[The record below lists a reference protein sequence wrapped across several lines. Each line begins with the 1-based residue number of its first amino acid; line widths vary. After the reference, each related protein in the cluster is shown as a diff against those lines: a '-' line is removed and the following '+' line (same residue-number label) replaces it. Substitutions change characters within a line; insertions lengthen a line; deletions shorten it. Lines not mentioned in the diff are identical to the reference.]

1 MGGAHMS
8 KEQISGEM
16 SWHGMTRRG
25 FLGAV
30 AATGATV
37 AATGLAGCNGGGG
50 TDDGGD
56 ASDGGQSAVE
66 LIEADEEGFVVRA
79 TNTDGKAPANECILA
94 FEGEFQEMHPMDWSD
109 GNSGNVVY
117 YIYDSLY
124 DLDENYELVPRAADS
139 YEVSADAC
147 TYTFHLH
154 EGITFTDGTPLDAA
168 AVVANY
174 EAAIDPAN
182 NWRRRR
188 MFIESIDENTEETRV
203 DSCTAVD
210 DYTVE
215 FHLPEPYAPFMNSVT
230 QFYLI
235 SPAALAD
242 SSWDYSKQSAGSGP
256 YVLEEYAQGDHVSIV
271 RNEDYWG
278 EAPSIDRVDFR
289 VVPEAGSR
297 IAALQTG
304 EATAIYPMPTDQVA
318 TVRSAGDINMV
329 SLESTTMRYVTL
341 NTNYEPLSDVR
352 VRQALNYALNQD
364 EYVSVMYSGAATP
377 ATSVLP
383 EMVPGYKAQTPYE
396 YDLEKAKSLLEDAG
410 YADGF
415 EVSVICDNSTQETKG
430 ATFVMQQLEQI
441 GVTVNVLPNEA
452 ATNAEI
458 AAEPEDTTEL
468 QMWYVNWS
476 QSDPDGFLRS
486 LLSSAMVPPTGY
498 NTAFWRNDEFDSE
511 LEAGNA
517 APTVEEQ
524 NEHYGKCQDIAWEEC
539 PWLYL
544 ASDNTLLSYK
554 AYLNG
559 IKYVPQG
566 IDVIHATLNV

>member
-1 MGGAHMS
+1 MDKES
-8 KEQISGEM
+8 KNMARSE
-16 SWHGMTRRG
+16 HNVTRRG
-25 FLGAV
+25 FVGAA
-30 AATGATV
+30 AATAATV
-37 AATGLAGCNGGGG
+37 AGLGLAGCGGGG
-50 TDDGGD
+50 ETTTDSGS
-56 ASDGGQSAVE
+56 ASTDSNVE
-66 LIEADEEGFVVRA
+66 IIEADEEGFVVRA
-79 TNTDGKAPANECILA
+79 EKTDGKAPKNECILA

-124 DLDENYELVPRAADS
+124 DLDENYEPVPRAAES
-139 YEVSADAC
+139 YEVSDDAC
-147 TYTFHLH
+147 TYTFHLR
-154 EGITFTDGTPLDAA
+154 EGITFTDGAA
-168 AVVANY
+168 LNADAVVSNY
-174 EAAIDPAN
+174 QAAIDPAN

-188 MFIESIDENTEETRV
+188 MFIETIDENTENTRV
-203 DSCTAVD
+203 DACTAVD
-210 DYTVE
+210 EYTVE
-215 FHLPEPYAPFMNSVT
+215 FHLPNPYAPFMNSIT

-235 SPAALAD
+235 SPKALAD
-242 SSWDYSKQSAGSGP
+242 SEWDYSKKSAGSGP

-278 EAPSIDRVDFR
+278 EAPSIDRIDFR

-318 TVRSAGDINMV
+318 TVRSAGDINMI
-329 SLESTTMRYVTL
+329 SIPSTTMRYVTL

-352 VRQALNYALNQD
+352 VRQALNYAFDQE
-364 EYVSVMYSGAATP
+364 EYCRVMYSGAATP

-383 EMVPGYKAQTPYE
+383 EIVPGYKAQTPYE
-396 YDLEKAKSLLEDAG
+396 VDLDKAKSLLEEAG

-415 EVSVICDNSTQETKG
+415 EVDIIGDNSTQETKG
-430 ATFVMQQLEQI
+430 MTFVMQQLENI
-441 GVTVNVLPNEA
+441 GVTVNVKPNEA
-452 ATNAEI
+452 ATNAEL
-458 AAEPEDTTEL
+458 AAAPEDETTL
-468 QMWYVNWS
+468 HMWYVNWS
-476 QSDPDGFLRS
+476 QSDADGFMRS
-486 LLSSAMVPPTGY
+486 LLSTAMTPPTGY
-498 NTAFWRNDEFDSE
+498 NTAFWKNEEFDSE

-517 APTVEEQ
+517 APTEDEQ
-524 NEHYGKCQDIAWEEC
+524 NQHYGTCQDIVWPEC

>member
-1 MGGAHMS
+1 MDKES
-8 KEQISGEM
+8 KNMARSE
-16 SWHGMTRRG
+16 HNVTRRG
-25 FLGAV
+25 FVGAA
-30 AATGATV
+30 AATAATV
-37 AATGLAGCNGGGG
+37 AGLGLAGCGGGG
-50 TDDGGD
+50 ETTTDSGS
-56 ASDGGQSAVE
+56 ASTDSNVE
-66 LIEADEEGFVVRA
+66 IIEADEEGFVVRA
-79 TNTDGKAPANECILA
+79 EKTDGKAPKNECILA

-124 DLDENYELVPRAADS
+124 DLDENYEPVPRAAES
-139 YEVSADAC
+139 YEVSDDAC
-147 TYTFHLH
+147 TYTFHLR
-154 EGITFTDGTPLDAA
+154 EGITFTDGAA
-168 AVVANY
+168 LNADAVVSNY
-174 EAAIDPAN
+174 QAAIDPAN

-188 MFIESIDENTEETRV
+188 TFIETIDETTEIPRV

-210 DYTVE
+210 ELTVQ
-215 FHLPEPYAPFMNSVT
+215 FHLPEPYAPFMNSMT

-235 SPAALAD
+235 SPNVVND
-242 SSWDYSKQSAGSGP
+242 SSFDYSKQSAGSGP
-256 YVLEEYAQGDHVSIV
+256 YMLEEYAQGDHVSIV

-278 EAPSIDRVDFR
+278 EAPSIDRIDFR

-318 TVRSAGDINMV
+318 TVRSAGDINMI
-329 SLESTTMRYVTL
+329 SIPSTTMRYVTL

-352 VRQALNYALNQD
+352 VRQALNYAFDQE
-364 EYVSVMYSGAATP
+364 EYCRVMYSGAATP

-383 EMVPGYKAQTPYE
+383 EIVPGYKAQTPYE
-396 YDLEKAKSLLEDAG
+396 VDLDKAKSLLEEAG

-415 EVSVICDNSTQETKG
+415 EVDIIGDNSTQETKG
-430 ATFVMQQLEQI
+430 MTFVMQQLENI
-441 GVTVNVLPNEA
+441 GVTVNVKPNEA
-452 ATNAEI
+452 ATNAEL
-458 AAEPEDTTEL
+458 AAAPEDETTL
-468 QMWYVNWS
+468 HMWYVNWA
-476 QSDPDGFLRS
+476 QSDADGFMRS
-486 LLSSAMVPPTGY
+486 LLSSAMTPPPGY
-498 NTAFWRNDEFDSE
+498 TTAFWKNEEFDSE

-517 APTVEEQ
+517 APTEDEQ
-524 NEHYGKCQDIAWEEC
+524 NQHYGTCQDIVWPEC

>member
-1 MGGAHMS
+1 MRNDQLNG
-8 KEQISGEM
+8 KLN
-16 SWHGMTRRG
+16 MTRRG
-25 FLGAV
+25 FVGTV
-30 AATGATV
+30 AAAGATV
-37 AATGLAGCNGGGG
+37 AGLGLAGCSGGG
-50 TDDGGD
+50 TGDTGDTGD
-56 ASDGGQSAVE
+56 AGDTGESAVE

-79 TNTDGKAPANECILA
+79 TNTDGKAPKNECILA

-124 DLDENYELVPRAADS
+124 DLDENYELAPRAADS
-139 YEVSADAC
+139 YDVSDDAC

-154 EGITFTDGTPLDAA
+154 EGITFTDGEPLNAA

-174 EAAIDPAN
+174 EAAIDKNN

-188 MFIESIDENTEETRV
+188 MFIETIDENTEEVRI
-203 DSCTAVD
+203 DSCTAVG

-215 FHLPEPYAPFMNSVT
+215 FHLPTPYAPFMNSVT

-242 SSWDYSKQSAGSGP
+242 SSWDYSKKSAGSGP
-256 YVLEEYAQGDHVSIV
+256 YVLEEYAQGDHVSIL

-278 EAPSIDRVDFR
+278 EAPSIDRIDFR

-318 TVRSAGDINMV
+318 TVRAAGDINMV

-341 NTNYEPLSDVR
+341 NTNYEPLSDVK
-352 VRQALNYALNQD
+352 VRQALNHALNQD
-364 EYVSVMYSGAATP
+364 EYVKVMYSGAATP

-396 YDLEKAKSLLEDAG
+396 YDLEKAKSLLEEAG

-441 GVTVNVLPNEA
+441 GVHVNVLPNEA

-498 NTAFWRNDEFDSE
+498 NTAFWKNEEFDSE

-524 NEHYGKCQDIAWEEC
+524 NEHYGKCQDIAWAEC

>member
-1 MGGAHMS
+1 MS
-8 KEQISGEM
+8 REQISGQ
-16 SWHGMTRRG
+16 SGMTRRG
-25 FLGAV
+25 FLG
-30 AATGATV
+30 TV
-37 AATGLAGCNGGGG
+37 AAVGATAAGLGLAGC
-50 TDDGGD
+50 GGD
-56 ASDGGQSAVE
+56 TTSDSGGNSTSDSGESAVE
-66 LIEADEEGFVVRA
+66 LIEADDEGFVVRA
-79 TNTDGKAPANECILA
+79 TNTDGKAPSNECVLA

-139 YEVSADAC
+139 YEVSEDAC

-154 EGITFTDGTPLDAA
+154 EGITFTDGEALNAE

-188 MFIESIDENTEETRV
+188 MFIETIDENTEETRV

-210 DYTVE
+210 EYTVE
-215 FHLPEPYAPFMNSVT
+215 FHLPTPYAPFMNSVT

-271 RNEDYWG
+271 RNESYWG
-278 EAPSIDRVDFR
+278 EAPSIERVDFR

-318 TVRSAGDINMV
+318 TVRAAGDINMI
-329 SLESTTMRYVTL
+329 SIPSTTMRYVTL

-352 VRQALNYALNQD
+352 VRQALNYAFDQD
-364 EYVSVMYSGAATP
+364 EYVNVMYSGAATP

-383 EMVPGYKAQTPYE
+383 AIVPGYKEQTPYAT
-396 YDLEKAKSLLEDAG
+396 DLEKAKSLLEEAG

-415 EVSVICDNSTQETKG
+415 EVTIIGDNSTQETKG
-430 ATFVMQQLEQI
+430 MTFVMQQLQQI
-441 GVTVNVLPNEA
+441 GVTVNVQPNEA
-452 ATNAEI
+452 ATNAEL
-458 AAEPEDTTEL
+458 AAASEDETTL

-476 QSDPDGFLRS
+476 QSDADGFMRS
-486 LLSSAMVPPTGY
+486 LLSTAMTPPTGY
-498 NTAFWRNDEFDSE
+498 NTAFWKNSEFDAE

-517 APTVEEQ
+517 APTEDEQ
-524 NEHYGKCQDIAWEEC
+524 NEHYGKCQDIVWPEC

-559 IKYVPQG
+559 VKYVPQG

>member
-1 MGGAHMS
+1 MDKES
-8 KEQISGEM
+8 KNMARSE
-16 SWHGMTRRG
+16 HNVTRRG
-25 FLGAV
+25 FVGAA
-30 AATGATV
+30 AATAATV
-37 AATGLAGCNGGGG
+37 AGLGLAGCGGGG
-50 TDDGGD
+50 ETTTDSGS
-56 ASDGGQSAVE
+56 ASTDSNVE
-66 LIEADEEGFVVRA
+66 IIEADEEGFVVRA
-79 TNTDGKAPANECILA
+79 EKTDGKAPKNECILA

-124 DLDENYELVPRAADS
+124 DLDENYEPVPRAAES
-139 YEVSADAC
+139 YEVSDDAC
-147 TYTFHLH
+147 TYTFRLR
-154 EGITFTDGTPLDAA
+154 EGITFTDGAA
-168 AVVANY
+168 LNADAVVSNY
-174 EAAIDPAN
+174 QAAIDPAN

-188 MFIESIDENTEETRV
+188 TFIETIDETTEIPRV

-210 DYTVE
+210 ELTVQ
-215 FHLPEPYAPFMNSVT
+215 FHLPEPYAPFMNSMT

-235 SPAALAD
+235 SPNVVND
-242 SSWDYSKQSAGSGP
+242 SSFDYSKQSAGSGP
-256 YVLEEYAQGDHVSIV
+256 YMLEEYAQGDHVSIV

-278 EAPSIDRVDFR
+278 EAPSIDRIDFR

-318 TVRSAGDINMV
+318 TVRSAGDINMI
-329 SLESTTMRYVTL
+329 SIPSTTMRYVTL

-352 VRQALNYALNQD
+352 VRQALNYAFDQE
-364 EYVSVMYSGAATP
+364 EYCRVMYSGAATP

-383 EMVPGYKAQTPYE
+383 EIVPGYKAQTPYE
-396 YDLEKAKSLLEDAG
+396 VDLDKAKSLLEEAG

-415 EVSVICDNSTQETKG
+415 EVDIIGDNSTQETKG
-430 ATFVMQQLEQI
+430 MTFVMQQLENI
-441 GVTVNVLPNEA
+441 GVTVNVKPNEA
-452 ATNAEI
+452 ATNAEL
-458 AAEPEDTTEL
+458 AAAPEDETTL
-468 QMWYVNWS
+468 HMWYVNWA
-476 QSDPDGFLRS
+476 QSDADGFMRS
-486 LLSSAMVPPTGY
+486 LLSTAMIPPTGY
-498 NTAFWRNDEFDSE
+498 NTAFWKNEEFDSE

-517 APTVEEQ
+517 APTEDEQ
-524 NEHYGKCQDIAWEEC
+524 NQHYGTCQDIVWPEC

>member
-1 MGGAHMS
+1 MDKES
-8 KEQISGEM
+8 KNMARSE
-16 SWHGMTRRG
+16 HNVTRRG
-25 FLGAV
+25 FVGAA
-30 AATGATV
+30 AATAATV
-37 AATGLAGCNGGGG
+37 AGLGLAGCGGGG
-50 TDDGGD
+50 ETTTDSGS
-56 ASDGGQSAVE
+56 ASTDSNVE
-66 LIEADEEGFVVRA
+66 IIEADEEGFVVRA
-79 TNTDGKAPANECILA
+79 EKTDGKAPKNECILA

-124 DLDENYELVPRAADS
+124 DLDENYEPVPRAAES
-139 YEVSADAC
+139 YEVSDDAC
-147 TYTFHLH
+147 TYTFHLR
-154 EGITFTDGTPLDAA
+154 EGITFTDGAA
-168 AVVANY
+168 LNADAVVSNY
-174 EAAIDPAN
+174 QAAIDPAN

-188 MFIESIDENTEETRV
+188 TFIETIDETTEIPRV

-210 DYTVE
+210 ELTVQ
-215 FHLPEPYAPFMNSVT
+215 FHLPEPYAPFMNSMT

-235 SPAALAD
+235 SPNVVND
-242 SSWDYSKQSAGSGP
+242 SSFDYSKQSAGSGP
-256 YVLEEYAQGDHVSIV
+256 YMLEEYAQGDHVSIV

-278 EAPSIDRVDFR
+278 EAPSIDRIDFR

-318 TVRSAGDINMV
+318 TVRSAGDINMI
-329 SLESTTMRYVTL
+329 SIPSTTMRYVTL

-352 VRQALNYALNQD
+352 VRQALNYAFDQE
-364 EYVSVMYSGAATP
+364 EYCRVMYSGAATP

-383 EMVPGYKAQTPYE
+383 EIVPGYKAQTPYE
-396 YDLEKAKSLLEDAG
+396 VNLDKAKSLLEEAG

-415 EVSVICDNSTQETKG
+415 EVDIIGDNSTQETKG
-430 ATFVMQQLEQI
+430 MTFVMQQLENI
-441 GVTVNVLPNEA
+441 GVTVNVKPNEA
-452 ATNAEI
+452 ATNAEL
-458 AAEPEDTTEL
+458 AAAPEDETTL
-468 QMWYVNWS
+468 HMWYVNWS
-476 QSDPDGFLRS
+476 QSDADGFMRS
-486 LLSSAMVPPTGY
+486 LLSTAMTPPTGY
-498 NTAFWRNDEFDSE
+498 NTAFWKNEEFDSE

-517 APTVEEQ
+517 APTEDEQ
-524 NEHYGKCQDIAWEEC
+524 NQHYGTCQDIVWPEC

>member
-1 MGGAHMS
+1 MS

-16 SWHGMTRRG
+16 SRHGMTRRG

-50 TDDGGD
+50 TDDGGA

-364 EYVSVMYSGAATP
+364 EYVNVMYSGAATP

-396 YDLEKAKSLLEDAG
+396 YDLEKAKSLLEEAG

-498 NTAFWRNDEFDSE
+498 NTAFWKNEEFDAE

-524 NEHYGKCQDIAWEEC
+524 NEHYGKCQDIAWAEC

>member
-1 MGGAHMS
+1 MDKES
-8 KEQISGEM
+8 KNMARSE
-16 SWHGMTRRG
+16 HNVTRRG
-25 FLGAV
+25 FVGAA
-30 AATGATV
+30 AATAATV
-37 AATGLAGCNGGGG
+37 AGLGLAGCGGGG
-50 TDDGGD
+50 ETTTDSGS
-56 ASDGGQSAVE
+56 ASTDSNVE
-66 LIEADEEGFVVRA
+66 IIEADEEGFVVRA
-79 TNTDGKAPANECILA
+79 EKTDGKAPKNECILA

-109 GNSGNVVY
+109 SNSGNVVY

-124 DLDENYELVPRAADS
+124 DLDENYEPVPRAAES
-139 YEVSADAC
+139 YEVSDDAC
-147 TYTFHLH
+147 TYTFHLR
-154 EGITFTDGTPLDAA
+154 EGITFTDGAA
-168 AVVANY
+168 LNADAVVSNY
-174 EAAIDPAN
+174 QAAIDPAN

-188 MFIESIDENTEETRV
+188 TFIETIDETTEIPRV
-203 DSCTAVD
+203 DSCIAVD
-210 DYTVE
+210 ELTVQ
-215 FHLPEPYAPFMNSVT
+215 FHLPEPYAPFMNSMT

-235 SPAALAD
+235 SPNVVND
-242 SSWDYSKQSAGSGP
+242 SSFDYSKQSAGSGP
-256 YVLEEYAQGDHVSIV
+256 YMLEEYAQGDHVSIV

-278 EAPSIDRVDFR
+278 EAPSIDRIDFR

-329 SLESTTMRYVTL
+329 SIPSTTMRYVTL

-352 VRQALNYALNQD
+352 VRQALNYAFDQE
-364 EYVSVMYSGAATP
+364 EYCRVMYSGAATP

-383 EMVPGYKAQTPYE
+383 EIVPGYKAQTPYE
-396 YDLEKAKSLLEDAG
+396 VDLDKAKSLLEEAG

-415 EVSVICDNSTQETKG
+415 EVDIIGDNSTQETKG
-430 ATFVMQQLEQI
+430 MTFVMQQLENI
-441 GVTVNVLPNEA
+441 GVTVNVKPNEA
-452 ATNAEI
+452 ATNAEL
-458 AAEPEDTTEL
+458 AAAPEDETTL
-468 QMWYVNWS
+468 HMWYVNWA
-476 QSDPDGFLRS
+476 QSDADGFMRS
-486 LLSSAMVPPTGY
+486 LLSTAMIPPTGY
-498 NTAFWRNDEFDSE
+498 NTAFWKNEEFDSE

-517 APTVEEQ
+517 APTEDEQ
-524 NEHYGKCQDIAWEEC
+524 NQHYGTCQDIVWPEC

>member
-1 MGGAHMS
+1 MD
-8 KEQISGEM
+8 KENKNMTWSDSGV
-16 SWHGMTRRG
+16 TRRG
-25 FLGAV
+25 FVGAV
-30 AATGATV
+30 AAGAATV
-37 AATGLAGCNGGGG
+37 AGLGLAGCGGGG
-50 TDDGGD
+50 DTSTGTDTGSSSGDGG
-56 ASDGGQSAVE
+56 SNVE
-66 LIEADEEGFVVRA
+66 TIEADEEGFVVRA
-79 TNTDGKAPANECILA
+79 TKTDGKAPSNECVLA

-124 DLDENYELVPRAADS
+124 NLDENYEYEPRAAAS
-139 YEVSADAC
+139 YEVSDDAC
-147 TYTFHLH
+147 TYTFHLN
-154 EGITFTDGTPLDAA
+154 EGITFTDGAPLNAE

-174 EAAIDPAN
+174 EAAINPEN

-188 MFIESIDENTEETRV
+188 TFIETIDENTENTRV

-210 DYTVE
+210 ELTVQ
-215 FHLPEPYAPFMNSVT
+215 FHLPEPYAPFMNSMT

-235 SPAALAD
+235 SPTALAD
-242 SSWDYSKQSAGSGP
+242 PSWDYSKQSAGSGP

-278 EAPSIDRVDFR
+278 EAPSIERIDFR

-318 TVRSAGDINMV
+318 TVRSAGDINMI
-329 SLESTTMRYVTL
+329 SIPSTTMRYVTL

-364 EYVSVMYSGAATP
+364 EYVQVMYSGAATP

-383 EMVPGYKAQTPYE
+383 EMVPGYKGQTPYE
-396 YDLEKAKSLLEDAG
+396 YDLDKAKSLLEEAG
-410 YADGF
+410 YGDGF
-415 EVSVICDNSTQETKG
+415 EVTIIGDNSTQETKG
-430 ATFVMQQLEQI
+430 MTFVMQQLQQA
-441 GVTVNVLPNEA
+441 GVTVNVQPNEA
-452 ATNAEI
+452 ATNAEL
-458 AAEPEDTTEL
+458 AAEPEDTTTL

-498 NTAFWRNDEFDSE
+498 NTAFWKNDEFDSE

-517 APTVEEQ
+517 APTEEEQ

-539 PWLYL
+539 PWLFL

-559 IKYVPQG
+559 IKYVAQG

>member
-1 MGGAHMS
+1 MDKES
-8 KEQISGEM
+8 KNMARSE
-16 SWHGMTRRG
+16 HNVTRRG
-25 FLGAV
+25 FVGAA
-30 AATGATV
+30 AATAATV
-37 AATGLAGCNGGGG
+37 AGLGLAGCGGGG
-50 TDDGGD
+50 ETTTDSGS
-56 ASDGGQSAVE
+56 ASTDSNVE
-66 LIEADEEGFVVRA
+66 IIEADEEGFVVRA
-79 TNTDGKAPANECILA
+79 EKTDGKAPKNECILA

-124 DLDENYELVPRAADS
+124 DLDENYEPVPRAAES
-139 YEVSADAC
+139 YEVSDDAC
-147 TYTFHLH
+147 TYTFRLR
-154 EGITFTDGTPLDAA
+154 EGITFTDGAA
-168 AVVANY
+168 LNADAVVSNY
-174 EAAIDPAN
+174 QAAIDPAN

-188 MFIESIDENTEETRV
+188 TFIETIDETTEIPRV

-210 DYTVE
+210 ELTVQ
-215 FHLPEPYAPFMNSVT
+215 FHLPEPYAPFMNSMT

-235 SPAALAD
+235 SPNVVND
-242 SSWDYSKQSAGSGP
+242 SSFDYSKQSAGSGP
-256 YVLEEYAQGDHVSIV
+256 YMLEEYAQGDHVSIV

-278 EAPSIDRVDFR
+278 EAPSIDRIDFR

-329 SLESTTMRYVTL
+329 SIPSTTMRYVTL

-352 VRQALNYALNQD
+352 VRQALNYAFDQE
-364 EYVSVMYSGAATP
+364 EYCRVMYSGAATP

-383 EMVPGYKAQTPYE
+383 EIVPGYKAQTPYE
-396 YDLEKAKSLLEDAG
+396 VDLDKAKSLLEEAG

-415 EVSVICDNSTQETKG
+415 EVDIIGDNSTQETKG
-430 ATFVMQQLEQI
+430 MTFVMQQLENI
-441 GVTVNVLPNEA
+441 GVTVNVKPNEA
-452 ATNAEI
+452 ATNAEL
-458 AAEPEDTTEL
+458 AAAPEDETTL
-468 QMWYVNWS
+468 HMWYVNWA
-476 QSDPDGFLRS
+476 QSDADGFMRS
-486 LLSSAMVPPTGY
+486 LLSTAMIPPTGY
-498 NTAFWRNDEFDSE
+498 NTAFWKNEEFDSE

-517 APTVEEQ
+517 APTEDEQ
-524 NEHYGKCQDIAWEEC
+524 NQHYGTCQDIVWPEC

>member
-1 MGGAHMS
+1 MDKKS
-8 KEQISGEM
+8 KNMARSE
-16 SWHGMTRRG
+16 HNVTRRG
-25 FLGAV
+25 FVGAA
-30 AATGATV
+30 AATAATV
-37 AATGLAGCNGGGG
+37 AGLGLAGCGGGG
-50 TDDGGD
+50 ETTTDTGS
-56 ASDGGQSAVE
+56 ASTDSNVE
-66 LIEADEEGFVVRA
+66 IIEADEEGFVVRA
-79 TNTDGKAPANECILA
+79 EKTDGKAPKNECILA

-124 DLDENYELVPRAADS
+124 DLDENYELQPRAADS
-139 YEVSADAC
+139 YDVSDDAC

-154 EGITFTDGTPLDAA
+154 EGITFTDGEPLNAA

-174 EAAIDPAN
+174 EAAIDKDN

-188 MFIESIDENTEETRV
+188 MFIETIDENTEEVRI

-215 FHLPEPYAPFMNSVT
+215 FHLPTPYAPFMNSVT

-235 SPAALAD
+235 SPNVVND
-242 SSWDYSKQSAGSGP
+242 SSFDYSKQSAGSGP
-256 YVLEEYAQGDHVSIV
+256 YMLEEYAQGDHVSIV

-278 EAPSIDRVDFR
+278 EAPSIDRIDFR

-318 TVRSAGDINMV
+318 TVRSAGDINMI
-329 SLESTTMRYVTL
+329 SIPSTTMRYVTL

-352 VRQALNYALNQD
+352 VRQALNYAFDQE
-364 EYVSVMYSGAATP
+364 EYCRVMYSGAATP

-383 EMVPGYKAQTPYE
+383 EIVPGYKAQTPYE
-396 YDLEKAKSLLEDAG
+396 VDLDKAKSLLEEAG

-415 EVSVICDNSTQETKG
+415 EVDIIGDNSTQETKG
-430 ATFVMQQLEQI
+430 MTFVMQQLENI
-441 GVTVNVLPNEA
+441 GVTVNVKPNEA
-452 ATNAEI
+452 ATNAEL
-458 AAEPEDTTEL
+458 AAAPEDETTL
-468 QMWYVNWS
+468 HMWYVNWS
-476 QSDPDGFLRS
+476 QSDADGFMRS
-486 LLSSAMVPPTGY
+486 LLSSAMTPPTGY
-498 NTAFWRNDEFDSE
+498 NTAFWKNEEFDSE

-517 APTVEEQ
+517 APTEDEQ
-524 NEHYGKCQDIAWEEC
+524 NQHYGTCQDIVWPEC

>member
-1 MGGAHMS
+1 
-8 KEQISGEM
+8 
-16 SWHGMTRRG
+16 
-25 FLGAV
+25 
-30 AATGATV
+30 
-37 AATGLAGCNGGGG
+37 
-50 TDDGGD
+50 
-56 ASDGGQSAVE
+56 
-66 LIEADEEGFVVRA
+66 
-79 TNTDGKAPANECILA
+79 
-94 FEGEFQEMHPMDWSD
+94 MDWSD

-124 DLDENYELVPRAADS
+124 DLNENYELTPRAADS
-139 YEVSADAC
+139 YDVSDDAC

-154 EGITFTDGTPLDAA
+154 EGITFTDGEPLNAA

-174 EAAIDPAN
+174 EAAIDKDN

-188 MFIESIDENTEETRV
+188 MFIETIDENTENTRV

-210 DYTVE
+210 EYTVE
-215 FHLPEPYAPFMNSVT
+215 FHLPTPYAPFMNSVT

-242 SSWDYSKQSAGSGP
+242 SSWDYSKKSAGSGP
-256 YVLEEYAQGDHVSIV
+256 YVLEEYAQGDHVSVV
-271 RNEDYWG
+271 RNENYWG

-318 TVRSAGDINMV
+318 TVRAAGDINMI

-341 NTNYEPLSDVR
+341 NTNYEPLSDVK
-352 VRQALNYALNQD
+352 VRQAMNYALNQD
-364 EYVSVMYSGAATP
+364 EYVKVMYSGAATP

-396 YDLEKAKSLLEDAG
+396 YDLEKAKSLLEEAG

-415 EVSVICDNSTQETKG
+415 DVDIIVDNSTQETKG
-430 ATFVMQQLEQI
+430 ATFVMQQMEQVGI
-441 GVTVNVLPNEA
+441 HVNVLPNEA

-458 AAEPEDTTEL
+458 AAEPEETTTL
-468 QMWYVNWS
+468 HMWYVNWA

-498 NTAFWRNDEFDSE
+498 NTAFWKNDEFDAE

-524 NEHYGKCQDIAWEEC
+524 DEHYGKCQDIAWAEC
-539 PWLYL
+539 PWLFL

-559 IKYVPQG
+559 IKSVPQG

>member
-1 MGGAHMS
+1 MRNDQLNG
-8 KEQISGEM
+8 KLN
-16 SWHGMTRRG
+16 MTRRG
-25 FLGAV
+25 FVGTV
-30 AATGATV
+30 AAAGATV
-37 AATGLAGCNGGGG
+37 AGLGLAGCSGGGA
-50 TDDGGD
+50 GD
-56 ASDGGQSAVE
+56 TGDTGDTSTSAVE
-66 LIEADEEGFVVRA
+66 LIEADDEGFVVRA
-79 TNTDGKAPANECILA
+79 TNTDGKAPKNECVLA

-124 DLDENYELVPRAADS
+124 DLDENYELQPRAADS
-139 YEVSADAC
+139 YDVSDDAC

-154 EGITFTDGTPLDAA
+154 EGITFTDGEPLNAA

-174 EAAIDPAN
+174 EAAIDKDN

-188 MFIESIDENTEETRV
+188 MFIETIDENTEEVRI

-215 FHLPEPYAPFMNSVT
+215 FHLPTPYAPFMNSVT

-242 SSWDYSKQSAGSGP
+242 SSWDYSKKSAGSGP
-256 YVLEEYAQGDHVSIV
+256 YVLEEYAQGDHVSIL

-278 EAPSIDRVDFR
+278 EAPSIDRIDFR

-318 TVRSAGDINMV
+318 TVRAAGDINMV

-341 NTNYEPLSDVR
+341 NTNYEPLSDVK
-352 VRQALNYALNQD
+352 VRQALNHALNQD
-364 EYVSVMYSGAATP
+364 EYVKVMYSGAATP

-396 YDLEKAKSLLEDAG
+396 YDLEKAKSLLEEAG

-441 GVTVNVLPNEA
+441 GVHVNVLPNEA

-498 NTAFWRNDEFDSE
+498 NTAFCKNEEFDAE

-524 NEHYGKCQDIAWEEC
+524 NEHYGKCQDIAWAEC

>member
-1 MGGAHMS
+1 MRNDQLNG
-8 KEQISGEM
+8 KLN
-16 SWHGMTRRG
+16 MTRRG
-25 FLGAV
+25 FVGTV
-30 AATGATV
+30 AAAGATV
-37 AATGLAGCNGGGG
+37 AGLGLAGCSGGG
-50 TDDGGD
+50 TGD
-56 ASDGGQSAVE
+56 TGDTGDTCDTSTSAVE
-66 LIEADEEGFVVRA
+66 LIEADDEGFVVRA
-79 TNTDGKAPANECILA
+79 TNTDGKAPKNECVLA

-124 DLDENYELVPRAADS
+124 DLDENYELQPRAADS
-139 YEVSADAC
+139 YDVSDDAC

-154 EGITFTDGTPLDAA
+154 EGITFTDGEPLNAA

-174 EAAIDPAN
+174 EAAIDKDN

-188 MFIESIDENTEETRV
+188 MFIETIDENTEEVRI

-215 FHLPEPYAPFMNSVT
+215 FHLPTPYAPFMNSVT

-242 SSWDYSKQSAGSGP
+242 SSWDYSKKSAGSGP
-256 YVLEEYAQGDHVSIV
+256 YVLEEYAQGDHVSIL

-278 EAPSIDRVDFR
+278 EAPSIDRIDFR

-318 TVRSAGDINMV
+318 TVRAAGDINMV

-341 NTNYEPLSDVR
+341 NTNYEPLSDVK
-352 VRQALNYALNQD
+352 VRQALNHALNQD
-364 EYVSVMYSGAATP
+364 EYVKVMYSGAATP

-396 YDLEKAKSLLEDAG
+396 YDLEKAKSLLEEAG

-441 GVTVNVLPNEA
+441 GVHVNVLPNEA

>member
-1 MGGAHMS
+1 MT
-8 KEQISGEM
+8 KENKMMTGV
-16 SWHGMTRRG
+16 TRRG
-25 FLGAV
+25 FVGAV
-30 AATGATV
+30 AAGAATV
-37 AATGLAGCNGGGG
+37 AGLGLAGCGGGG
-50 TDDGGD
+50 DTSTGTDTGSASGDGG
-56 ASDGGQSAVE
+56 SNVE
-66 LIEADEEGFVVRA
+66 TIEADEEGFVVRA
-79 TNTDGKAPANECILA
+79 TKTDGKAPKNECILA

-124 DLDENYELVPRAADS
+124 DLDENYEYKPRAAAS
-139 YEVSADAC
+139 YEVSDDAC
-147 TYTFHLH
+147 TYTFHLN
-154 EGITFTDGTPLDAA
+154 EGITFTDGAPLNAE

-174 EAAIDPAN
+174 EAAINPEN

-188 MFIESIDENTEETRV
+188 TFIETIDENTENTRV

-210 DYTVE
+210 ELTVQ
-215 FHLPEPYAPFMNSVT
+215 FHLPEPYAPFMNSMT

-235 SPAALAD
+235 SPTALAD

-256 YVLEEYAQGDHVSIV
+256 YILEEYAQGDHVSII

-278 EAPSIDRVDFR
+278 EAPSIDRIDFR

-318 TVRSAGDINMV
+318 TVRSAGDINMI
-329 SLESTTMRYVTL
+329 SIPSTTMRYVTL

-364 EYVSVMYSGAATP
+364 EYVQVMYSGAATP

-396 YDLEKAKSLLEDAG
+396 YDLDKAKSLLEEAG

-415 EVSVICDNSTQETKG
+415 EVNIIGDNSTQETKG
-430 ATFVMQQLEQI
+430 MTFVMQQLQQAGI
-441 GVTVNVLPNEA
+441 TVNVQPNEA
-452 ATNAEI
+452 ATNAEL
-458 AAEPEDTTEL
+458 AAEPEDTTTL

-498 NTAFWRNDEFDSE
+498 NTAFWKNDEFDSE

-517 APTVEEQ
+517 APTEEEQ
-524 NEHYGKCQDIAWEEC
+524 NNHYGRCQDIAWEEC
-539 PWLYL
+539 PWLFL

-559 IKYVPQG
+559 IKYVAQG

>member
-1 MGGAHMS
+1 MRNDQLTS
-8 KEQISGEM
+8 SP
-16 SWHGMTRRG
+16 SMTRRG
-25 FLGAV
+25 FVGAM
-30 AATGATV
+30 AAAGATV
-37 AATGLAGCNGGGG
+37 AGLGLAGCGGGG
-50 TDDGGD
+50 GETTDDGG
-56 ASDGGQSAVE
+56 STDGGESAVE
-66 LIEADEEGFVVRA
+66 MIEADDEGFVVRA
-79 TNTDGKAPANECILA
+79 TKTDGKAPKNECILA

-139 YEVSADAC
+139 YDVSDDAC

-154 EGITFTDGTPLDAA
+154 EGITFTDGEPLNAA

-188 MFIESIDENTEETRV
+188 MFIETIDETTEETRV

-215 FHLPEPYAPFMNSVT
+215 FHLPTPYAPFMNSVT

-235 SPAALAD
+235 SPKALAD

-278 EAPSIDRVDFR
+278 EAPSIDRIDFR

-318 TVRSAGDINMV
+318 TVRAAGDINMV

-341 NTNYEPLSDVR
+341 NTNYEPLSDVK

-364 EYVSVMYSGAATP
+364 EYVKVMYSGAATP

-396 YDLEKAKSLLEDAG
+396 YDLEKAKSLLEEAG

-415 EVSVICDNSTQETKG
+415 EVSIIVDNSTQETKG
-430 ATFVMQQLEQI
+430 ATFVMQQLEQV
-441 GVTVNVLPNEA
+441 GVKVNVLPNEA

-498 NTAFWRNDEFDSE
+498 NTAFWKNPEFDAE

-524 NEHYGKCQDIAWEEC
+524 NEHYGKCQDIAWAEC

-554 AYLNG
+554 SYLNG

>member
-1 MGGAHMS
+1 MDKQS
-8 KEQISGEM
+8 KNWAGS
-16 SWHGMTRRG
+16 SVTRRG
-25 FLGAV
+25 FVGAT
-30 AATGATV
+30 AAAAATV
-37 AATGLAGCNGGGG
+37 AGLGLAGCGGGG
-50 TDDGGD
+50 ETTGSTPAG
-56 ASDGGQSAVE
+56 SSTTSVE
-66 LIEADEEGFVVRA
+66 TIEADADGFVVKA
-79 TNTDGKAPANECILA
+79 TKTDGKAPKNECILA

-124 DLDENYELVPRAADS
+124 DLDENYEYKARAAKD
-139 YEVSADAC
+139 YAVSEDAC
-147 TYTFHLH
+147 TYTFHLN
-154 EGITFTDGTPLDAA
+154 EGITFTDGEPLNAE

-174 EAAIDPAN
+174 EAAINPEN

-188 MFIESIDENTEETRV
+188 MFIETIDENTENTRV
-203 DSCTAVD
+203 DACTAVD
-210 DYTVE
+210 EYTVE
-215 FHLPEPYAPFMNSVT
+215 FHLPNPYAPFMNSIT

-235 SPAALAD
+235 SPKALAD
-242 SSWDYSKQSAGSGP
+242 SSWDYSKKSAGSGP

-278 EAPSIDRVDFR
+278 EAPSIDRIDFR

-318 TVRSAGDINMV
+318 TVRSAGDINMI
-329 SLESTTMRYVTL
+329 SIPSTTMRYVTL

-352 VRQALNYALNQD
+352 VRQALNYAFNQD
-364 EYVSVMYSGAATP
+364 EYVNVMYSGAATP
-377 ATSVLP
+377 ATSCLP
-383 EMVPGYKAQTPYE
+383 ELVPGYKAQTPY
-396 YDLEKAKSLLEDAG
+396 DTDIDKAKSLLEEAG

-415 EVSVICDNSTQETKG
+415 EVSIICDNSTQETKG
-430 ATFVMQQLEQI
+430 ATFVMQQLEKI

-498 NTAFWRNDEFDSE
+498 NTAFWKNDEFDSE

-517 APTVEEQ
+517 APTEEEQ

-539 PWLYL
+539 PWLFL

-559 IKYVPQG
+559 VKYVAQG

>member
-1 MGGAHMS
+1 MS

-16 SWHGMTRRG
+16 SRHGMTRRG

-364 EYVSVMYSGAATP
+364 EYVNVMYSGAATP

-396 YDLEKAKSLLEDAG
+396 YDLEKAKSLLEEAG

-498 NTAFWRNDEFDSE
+498 NTAFWKNEEFDAE

-524 NEHYGKCQDIAWEEC
+524 NEHYGKCQDIAWAEC

>member
-1 MGGAHMS
+1 MRNDQLTNS
-8 KEQISGEM
+8 PS
-16 SWHGMTRRG
+16 MTRRG
-25 FLGAV
+25 FVGAV
-30 AATGATV
+30 AAAGA
-37 AATGLAGCNGGGG
+37 AAAGLGLAGCGSGDGDGSDDASG
-50 TDDGGD
+50 TDDSSGSGE
-56 ASDGGQSAVE
+56 SAVE
-66 LIEADEEGFVVRA
+66 LIEADEDGFVVRA
-79 TNTDGKAPANECILA
+79 TNTDGTAPSNECVLA

-117 YIYDSLY
+117 YIYDSLF
-124 DLDENYELVPRAADS
+124 DLDENYDLVPRAADS
-139 YEVSADAC
+139 YEVSEDAC

-154 EGITFTDGTPLDAA
+154 EGITFTDGEPLDAA

-188 MFIESIDENTEETRV
+188 MFIETIDENTENTRV
-203 DSCTAVD
+203 DSCTALD

-215 FHLPEPYAPFMNSVT
+215 FHLPTPYAPFMNSVT

-278 EAPSIDRVDFR
+278 EAPSIERVNFR

-318 TVRSAGDINMV
+318 TVRAAGDINMV
-329 SLESTTMRYVTL
+329 SIPSTTMRYVTL

-352 VRQALNYALNQD
+352 VRQALNYAFDQD
-364 EYVSVMYSGAATP
+364 EYVNVMYSGAATP

-383 EMVPGYKAQTPYE
+383 AIVPGYKEQTPFAT
-396 YDLEKAKSLLEDAG
+396 DLDKAKSLLEEAG
-410 YADGF
+410 YPDGF
-415 EVSVICDNSTQETKG
+415 EVTIIGDNSTQETKG
-430 ATFVMQQLEQI
+430 MTFVMQQLEQI
-441 GVTVNVLPNEA
+441 GVTVNVQPNEA

-458 AAEPEDTTEL
+458 AAASEDETTL

-476 QSDPDGFLRS
+476 QSDADGFMRS
-486 LLSSAMVPPTGY
+486 LLSTAMTPPTGY
-498 NTAFWRNDEFDSE
+498 NTAFWKNSEFDSE

-517 APTVEEQ
+517 APTEDEQ
-524 NEHYGKCQDIAWEEC
+524 NEHYGNCQDIVWPEC

>member
-1 MGGAHMS
+1 MRNDQLNG
-8 KEQISGEM
+8 KLN
-16 SWHGMTRRG
+16 MTRRG
-25 FLGAV
+25 FVGTV
-30 AATGATV
+30 AAAGATV
-37 AATGLAGCNGGGG
+37 AGLGLAGCSGGG
-50 TDDGGD
+50 TGATGD
-56 ASDGGQSAVE
+56 TGDTSTSAVE
-66 LIEADEEGFVVRA
+66 LIEADDEGFVVRA
-79 TNTDGKAPANECILA
+79 TNTDGKAPKNECVLA

-124 DLDENYELVPRAADS
+124 DLDENYELQPRAADS
-139 YEVSADAC
+139 YDVSDDAC

-154 EGITFTDGTPLDAA
+154 EGITFTDGEPLNAA

-174 EAAIDPAN
+174 EAAIDKDN

-188 MFIESIDENTEETRV
+188 MFIETIDENTEEVRI

-215 FHLPEPYAPFMNSVT
+215 FHLPTPYAPFMNSVT

-242 SSWDYSKQSAGSGP
+242 SSWDYSKKSAGSGP
-256 YVLEEYAQGDHVSIV
+256 YVLEEYAQGDHVSIL

-278 EAPSIDRVDFR
+278 EAPSIDRIDFR

-318 TVRSAGDINMV
+318 TVRAAGDINMV

-341 NTNYEPLSDVR
+341 NTNYEPLSDVK
-352 VRQALNYALNQD
+352 VRQALNHALNQD
-364 EYVSVMYSGAATP
+364 EYVKVMYSGAATP

-396 YDLEKAKSLLEDAG
+396 YDLEKAKSLLEEAG

-441 GVTVNVLPNEA
+441 GVHVNVLPNEA

-498 NTAFWRNDEFDSE
+498 NTAFWKNEEFDAE

-524 NEHYGKCQDIAWEEC
+524 NEHYGKCQDIAWAEC

>member
-1 MGGAHMS
+1 MDKES
-8 KEQISGEM
+8 KNMARSE
-16 SWHGMTRRG
+16 HNVTRRG
-25 FLGAV
+25 FVGAA
-30 AATGATV
+30 AATAATV
-37 AATGLAGCNGGGG
+37 AGLGLAGCGGGG
-50 TDDGGD
+50 ETTTDSGS
-56 ASDGGQSAVE
+56 ASTDSNVE
-66 LIEADEEGFVVRA
+66 IIEADEEGFVVRA
-79 TNTDGKAPANECILA
+79 EKTDGKAPKNECILA

-124 DLDENYELVPRAADS
+124 DLDENYEPVPRAAES
-139 YEVSADAC
+139 YEVSDDAC
-147 TYTFHLH
+147 TYTFRLR
-154 EGITFTDGTPLDAA
+154 EGIAFTDGAA
-168 AVVANY
+168 LNADAVVSNY
-174 EAAIDPAN
+174 QAAIDPAN

-188 MFIESIDENTEETRV
+188 TFIETIDETTEIPRV

-210 DYTVE
+210 ELTVQ
-215 FHLPEPYAPFMNSVT
+215 FHLPEPYAPFMNSMT

-235 SPAALAD
+235 SPNVVND
-242 SSWDYSKQSAGSGP
+242 SSFDYSKQSAGSGP
-256 YVLEEYAQGDHVSIV
+256 YMLEEYAQGDHVSIV

-278 EAPSIDRVDFR
+278 EAPSIDRIDFR

-318 TVRSAGDINMV
+318 TVRSAGDINMI
-329 SLESTTMRYVTL
+329 SIPSTTMRYVTL

-352 VRQALNYALNQD
+352 VRQALNYAFDQE
-364 EYVSVMYSGAATP
+364 EYCRVMYSGAATP

-383 EMVPGYKAQTPYE
+383 EIVPGYKAQTPYE
-396 YDLEKAKSLLEDAG
+396 VDLDKAKSLLEEAG

-415 EVSVICDNSTQETKG
+415 EVDIIGDNSTQETKG
-430 ATFVMQQLEQI
+430 MTFVMQQLENI
-441 GVTVNVLPNEA
+441 GVTVNVKPNEA
-452 ATNAEI
+452 ATNAEL
-458 AAEPEDTTEL
+458 AAAPEDETTL
-468 QMWYVNWS
+468 HMWYVNWA
-476 QSDPDGFLRS
+476 QSDADGFMRS
-486 LLSSAMVPPTGY
+486 LLSTAMIPPTGY
-498 NTAFWRNDEFDSE
+498 NTAFWKNEEFDSE

-517 APTVEEQ
+517 APTEDEQ
-524 NEHYGKCQDIAWEEC
+524 NQHYGTCQDIVWPEC

>member
-1 MGGAHMS
+1 MPRPS
-8 KEQISGEM
+8 
-16 SWHGMTRRG
+16 
-25 FLGAV
+25 V
-30 AATGATV
+30 AGL
-37 AATGLAGCNGGGG
+37 GLAGCGGGG
-50 TDDGGD
+50 DTSTGTDTGSASGDGG
-56 ASDGGQSAVE
+56 SNVE
-66 LIEADEEGFVVRA
+66 TIEADEEGFVVRA
-79 TNTDGKAPANECILA
+79 TKTDGKAPKNECILA

-124 DLDENYELVPRAADS
+124 DLDENYEYAPRAAAS
-139 YEVSADAC
+139 YEVSDDAC
-147 TYTFHLH
+147 TYTFHLN
-154 EGITFTDGTPLDAA
+154 EGITFTDGAPLNAE

-174 EAAIDPAN
+174 EAAINPEN

-188 MFIESIDENTEETRV
+188 TFIETIDENTENTRV

-210 DYTVE
+210 ELTVQ
-215 FHLPEPYAPFMNSVT
+215 FHLPEPYAPFMNSMT

-235 SPAALAD
+235 SPTALAD

-256 YVLEEYAQGDHVSIV
+256 YILEEYAQGDHVSIV

-278 EAPSIDRVDFR
+278 EAPSIDRIDFR

-318 TVRSAGDINMV
+318 TVRSAGDINMI
-329 SLESTTMRYVTL
+329 SIPSTTMRYVTL

-352 VRQALNYALNQD
+352 VRQALNYAFNQD
-364 EYVSVMYSGAATP
+364 EYVNVMYSGAATP
-377 ATSVLP
+377 ATSCLP
-383 EMVPGYKAQTPYE
+383 ELVPGYKAQTPY
-396 YDLEKAKSLLEDAG
+396 DTDIDKAKSLLEEAG

-415 EVSVICDNSTQETKG
+415 EVSIICDNSTQETKG
-430 ATFVMQQLEQI
+430 ATFVMQQLEKI

-498 NTAFWRNDEFDSE
+498 NTAFWKNDEFDSE

-517 APTVEEQ
+517 APTEEEQ

-539 PWLYL
+539 PWLFL

-559 IKYVPQG
+559 IKYVAQG

>member
-1 MGGAHMS
+1 MD
-8 KEQISGEM
+8 KENKNMTWSDSGV
-16 SWHGMTRRG
+16 TRRG
-25 FLGAV
+25 FVGAV
-30 AATGATV
+30 AAGAATV
-37 AATGLAGCNGGGG
+37 AGLGLAGCGGGG
-50 TDDGGD
+50 DTSTGTDTGSASGDGG
-56 ASDGGQSAVE
+56 SNVE
-66 LIEADEEGFVVRA
+66 TIEADEEGFVVRA
-79 TNTDGKAPANECILA
+79 TKTDGKAPKNECILA

-124 DLDENYELVPRAADS
+124 DLDENYEYAPRAAAS
-139 YEVSADAC
+139 YEVSDDAC
-147 TYTFHLH
+147 TYTFHLN
-154 EGITFTDGTPLDAA
+154 EGITFTDGAPLNAE

-174 EAAIDPAN
+174 EAAINPEN

-188 MFIESIDENTEETRV
+188 TFIETIDENTENTRV

-210 DYTVE
+210 ELTVQ
-215 FHLPEPYAPFMNSVT
+215 FHLPEPYAPFMNSMT

-235 SPAALAD
+235 SPTALAD

-256 YVLEEYAQGDHVSIV
+256 YILEEYAQGDHVSII

-278 EAPSIDRVDFR
+278 EAPSIDRIDFR

-318 TVRSAGDINMV
+318 TVRSAGDINMI
-329 SLESTTMRYVTL
+329 SIPSTTMRYVTL

-364 EYVSVMYSGAATP
+364 EYVQVMYSGAATP

-396 YDLEKAKSLLEDAG
+396 YDLDKAKSLLEEAG

-415 EVSVICDNSTQETKG
+415 EVNIIGDNSTQETKG
-430 ATFVMQQLEQI
+430 MTFVMQQLQQAGI
-441 GVTVNVLPNEA
+441 TVNVQPNEA
-452 ATNAEI
+452 ATNAEL
-458 AAEPEDTTEL
+458 AAEPEDTTTL

-498 NTAFWRNDEFDSE
+498 NTAFWKNDEFDSE

-517 APTVEEQ
+517 APTEEEQ

-539 PWLYL
+539 PWLFL

-559 IKYVPQG
+559 IKYVAQG

>member
-1 MGGAHMS
+1 MD
-8 KEQISGEM
+8 KENKNMTWSDSGV
-16 SWHGMTRRG
+16 TRRG
-25 FLGAV
+25 FVGAV
-30 AATGATV
+30 AAGAATV
-37 AATGLAGCNGGGG
+37 AGLGLAGCGGGG
-50 TDDGGD
+50 DTSTGTDTGSSSGDGG
-56 ASDGGQSAVE
+56 SNVE
-66 LIEADEEGFVVRA
+66 TIEADEEGFVVRA
-79 TNTDGKAPANECILA
+79 TKTDGKAPSNECVLA

-124 DLDENYELVPRAADS
+124 NLDENYEYEPRAAAS
-139 YEVSADAC
+139 YEVSDDAC
-147 TYTFHLH
+147 TYTFHLN
-154 EGITFTDGTPLDAA
+154 EGITFADGAPLNAE

-174 EAAIDPAN
+174 EAAINPEN

-188 MFIESIDENTEETRV
+188 TFIETIDENTENTRV

-210 DYTVE
+210 ELTVQ
-215 FHLPEPYAPFMNSVT
+215 FHLPEPYAPFMNSMT
-230 QFYLI
+230 RFYLI
-235 SPAALAD
+235 SPTALAD
-242 SSWDYSKQSAGSGP
+242 PSWDYSKQSAGSGP

-271 RNEDYWG
+271 RNENYWG
-278 EAPSIDRVDFR
+278 EAPSIDRIDFR

-318 TVRSAGDINMV
+318 TVRSAGDINMI
-329 SLESTTMRYVTL
+329 SIPSTTMRYVTL

-364 EYVSVMYSGAATP
+364 EYVQVMYSGAATP

-383 EMVPGYKAQTPYE
+383 EMVPGYKGQTPYE
-396 YDLEKAKSLLEDAG
+396 YDLDKAKSLLEEAG
-410 YADGF
+410 YGDGF
-415 EVSVICDNSTQETKG
+415 EVTIIGDNSTQETKG
-430 ATFVMQQLEQI
+430 MTFVMQQLQQA
-441 GVTVNVLPNEA
+441 GVTVNVQPNEA
-452 ATNAEI
+452 ATNAEL
-458 AAEPEDTTEL
+458 AAEPEDTTTL

-498 NTAFWRNDEFDSE
+498 NTAFWKNDEFDSE

-517 APTVEEQ
+517 APTEEEQ

-539 PWLYL
+539 PWLFL

-559 IKYVPQG
+559 IKYVAQG

>member
-1 MGGAHMS
+1 MS

-16 SWHGMTRRG
+16 SRHGMTRRG

-364 EYVSVMYSGAATP
+364 EYVNVMYSGAATP

-396 YDLEKAKSLLEDAG
+396 YDLEKAKSLLEEAG

>member
-1 MGGAHMS
+1 MDKES
-8 KEQISGEM
+8 KNMARSE
-16 SWHGMTRRG
+16 HNVTRRG
-25 FLGAV
+25 FVGAA
-30 AATGATV
+30 AATAATV
-37 AATGLAGCNGGGG
+37 AGLGLAGCGGGG
-50 TDDGGD
+50 ETTTDSGS
-56 ASDGGQSAVE
+56 ASTDSNVE
-66 LIEADEEGFVVRA
+66 IIEADEEGFVVRA
-79 TNTDGKAPANECILA
+79 EKTDGKAPKNECILA

-124 DLDENYELVPRAADS
+124 DLDENYEPVPRAAES
-139 YEVSADAC
+139 YEVSDDAC
-147 TYTFHLH
+147 TYTFHLR
-154 EGITFTDGTPLDAA
+154 EGITFTDGAA
-168 AVVANY
+168 LNADAVVSNY
-174 EAAIDPAN
+174 QAAIDPAN

-188 MFIESIDENTEETRV
+188 TFIETIDEATEIPRV

-210 DYTVE
+210 ELTVQ
-215 FHLPEPYAPFMNSVT
+215 FHLPEPYAPFMNSMT

-235 SPAALAD
+235 SPNVVND
-242 SSWDYSKQSAGSGP
+242 SSFDYSKQSAGSGP
-256 YVLEEYAQGDHVSIV
+256 YMLEEYAQGDHVSIV

-278 EAPSIDRVDFR
+278 EAPSIDRIDFR

-318 TVRSAGDINMV
+318 TVRSAGDINMI
-329 SLESTTMRYVTL
+329 SIPSTTMRYVTL

-352 VRQALNYALNQD
+352 VRQALNYAFDQE
-364 EYVSVMYSGAATP
+364 EYCRVMYSGAATP

-383 EMVPGYKAQTPYE
+383 EIVPGYKAQTPYE
-396 YDLEKAKSLLEDAG
+396 VDLDKAKSLLEEAG

-415 EVSVICDNSTQETKG
+415 EVDIIGDNSTQETKG
-430 ATFVMQQLEQI
+430 MTFVMQQLENI
-441 GVTVNVLPNEA
+441 GVTVNVKPNEA
-452 ATNAEI
+452 ATNAEL
-458 AAEPEDTTEL
+458 AAAPEDETTL
-468 QMWYVNWS
+468 HMWYVNWS
-476 QSDPDGFLRS
+476 QSDADGFMRS
-486 LLSSAMVPPTGY
+486 LLSSAMTPPTGY
-498 NTAFWRNDEFDSE
+498 NTAFWKNEEFDSE

-517 APTVEEQ
+517 APTEDEQ
-524 NEHYGKCQDIAWEEC
+524 NQHYGTCQDIVWPEC

>member
-1 MGGAHMS
+1 MRNDQLNG
-8 KEQISGEM
+8 KLN
-16 SWHGMTRRG
+16 MTRRG
-25 FLGAV
+25 VVGTV
-30 AATGATV
+30 AAAGATGA
-37 AATGLAGCNGGGG
+37 GLGRAGCSGGG
-50 TDDGGD
+50 TGD
-56 ASDGGQSAVE
+56 TGDTGDTGETSTSAVE
-66 LIEADEEGFVVRA
+66 LIEADDEGFVVRA
-79 TNTDGKAPANECILA
+79 TNTDGKAPKNECVLA

-124 DLDENYELVPRAADS
+124 DLDENYELQPRAADS
-139 YEVSADAC
+139 YDVSDDAC

-154 EGITFTDGTPLDAA
+154 EGITFTDGEPLNAA

-174 EAAIDPAN
+174 EAAIDKDN

-188 MFIESIDENTEETRV
+188 MFIETIDENTEEVRI

-215 FHLPEPYAPFMNSVT
+215 FHLPTPYAPFMNSVT

-242 SSWDYSKQSAGSGP
+242 SSWDYSKKSAGSGP
-256 YVLEEYAQGDHVSIV
+256 YVLEEYAQGDHVSIL

-278 EAPSIDRVDFR
+278 EAPSIDRIDFR

-318 TVRSAGDINMV
+318 TVRAAGDINMV

-341 NTNYEPLSDVR
+341 NTNYEPLSDVK
-352 VRQALNYALNQD
+352 VRQALNHALNQD
-364 EYVSVMYSGAATP
+364 EYVKVMYSGAATP

-396 YDLEKAKSLLEDAG
+396 YDLEKAKSLLEEAG

-441 GVTVNVLPNEA
+441 GVHVNVLPNEA

-498 NTAFWRNDEFDSE
+498 NTAFWKNEEFDAE

-524 NEHYGKCQDIAWEEC
+524 NEHYGKCQDIAWAEC

>member
-1 MGGAHMS
+1 MS

-16 SWHGMTRRG
+16 SRHGMTRRG

-50 TDDGGD
+50 TDDGGA

-242 SSWDYSKQSAGSGP
+242 SSWDYSKKSAGSGP

-364 EYVSVMYSGAATP
+364 EYVNVMYSGAATP

-396 YDLEKAKSLLEDAG
+396 YDLEKAKSLLEEAG

>member
-1 MGGAHMS
+1 MRNDQLNG
-8 KEQISGEM
+8 KLN
-16 SWHGMTRRG
+16 MTRRG
-25 FLGAV
+25 FVGTV
-30 AATGATV
+30 AAAGATV
-37 AATGLAGCNGGGG
+37 AGLGLAGCSGGG
-50 TDDGGD
+50 TGD
-56 ASDGGQSAVE
+56 TGDTGDTSTSAVE
-66 LIEADEEGFVVRA
+66 LIEADDEGFVVRA
-79 TNTDGKAPANECILA
+79 TNTDGKAPKNECVLA

-124 DLDENYELVPRAADS
+124 DLDENYELQPRAADS
-139 YEVSADAC
+139 YDVSDDAC

-154 EGITFTDGTPLDAA
+154 EGITFTDGEPLNAA

-174 EAAIDPAN
+174 EAAIDKDN

-188 MFIESIDENTEETRV
+188 MFIETIDENTEEVRI

-215 FHLPEPYAPFMNSVT
+215 FHLPTPYAPFMNSVT

-242 SSWDYSKQSAGSGP
+242 SSWDYSKKSAGSGP
-256 YVLEEYAQGDHVSIV
+256 YVLEEYAQGDHVSIL

-278 EAPSIDRVDFR
+278 EAPSIDRIDFR

-318 TVRSAGDINMV
+318 TVRAAGDINMV

-341 NTNYEPLSDVR
+341 NTNYEPLSDVK
-352 VRQALNYALNQD
+352 VRQALNHALNQD
-364 EYVSVMYSGAATP
+364 EYVKVMYSGAATP

-396 YDLEKAKSLLEDAG
+396 YDLEKAKSLLEEAG

-441 GVTVNVLPNEA
+441 GVHVNVLPNEA

-498 NTAFWRNDEFDSE
+498 NTAFWKNEEFDAE

-524 NEHYGKCQDIAWEEC
+524 NEHYGKCQDIAWAEC

>member
-16 SWHGMTRRG
+16 SRHGMTRRG

-364 EYVSVMYSGAATP
+364 EYVNVMYSGAATP

-396 YDLEKAKSLLEDAG
+396 YDLEKAKSLLEEAG

>member
-1 MGGAHMS
+1 MS

-16 SWHGMTRRG
+16 SRHGMTRRG

-271 RNEDYWG
+271 RNENYWG

-364 EYVSVMYSGAATP
+364 EYVNVMYSGAATP

-396 YDLEKAKSLLEDAG
+396 YDLEKAKSLLEEAG